1 MDKIGFTFYPKDWW
15 TSETYFELT
24 PIQRYYYLECLFIMY
39 SNGGYMK
46 TQKTQFENRT
56 RTQINNIDW
65 EIVTSK
71 FLIEENMYTHISV
84 NKRIRK
90 AVANKENGKKGGR
103 PPKPKKP
110 NLETQNNPPLERE
123 RERER
128 EIEIENTSSTP
139 PNLQIYSIEHLGISE
154 CRNRYD
160 ESYQVSKEQIC
171 IKSMGLIKIT
181 QIEKLQNS
189 FDSFL
194 ISQGITHKTLP
205 DYAKHFGNWVSK
217 KSKDEI
223 KTIFNQKVIDPNK
236 PIESDYDRIMRE
248 RNKA

>member
-1 MDKIGFTFYPKDWW
+1 MSTKGGFLNFNMQNSFVFYDSLYAAIQMLDSDSDKLKVYDMSCKYNLYDIEPTNLS
-15 TSETYFELT
+15 TELKIIWALIK
-24 PIQRYYYLECLFIMY
+24 P
-39 SNGGYMK
+39 
-46 TQKTQFENRT
+46 QF
-56 RTQINNIDW
+56 D
-65 EIVTSK
+65 
-71 FLIEENMYTHISV
+71 
-84 NKRIRK
+84 
-90 AVANKENGKKGGR
+90 ANKKKRRNGALGGR
-103 PPKPKKP
+103 PETNKKEEITIGYLENNHRLQDDKP
-110 NLETQNNPPLERE
+110 NVNVNVNVN
-123 RERER
+123 
-128 EIEIENTSSTP
+128 ENANVDDIIVGSKKSSTSP
-139 PNLQIYSIEHLGISE
+139 PHLQIYSIEHLEVSE
-154 CRNRYD
+154 CRKRYD

-223 KTIFNQKVIDPNK
+223 KTIVNQKVIDPNK